1 MCIRSCHLSDH
12 IILHHLIT
20 DADHILLILSLIGVG
35 GEDQMQARFEDQ
47 IKKII
52 KRSNAGEGKVLNAS
66 EATTLTDPGQM
77 RPLKKHQL
85 KVASSNLSS
94 TSLFVKLITILIICI
109 MTIDLQVKYTER
121 PNSQNNVG
129 KSKYMEKISVYFR
142 PIWHFE
148 GKQTWYCRRK

>member
-47 IKKII
+47 TKKII
-52 KRSNAGEGKVLNAS
+52 KRSNAGEGKVLYAS
-66 EATTLTDPGQM
+66 KATTLTDPGQM

-85 KVASSNLSS
+85 KVASSNWSS
-94 TSLFVKLITILIICI
+94 SSLFVK
-109 MTIDLQVKYTER
+109 Y
-121 PNSQNNVG
+121 
-129 KSKYMEKISVYFR
+129 
-142 PIWHFE
+142 
-148 GKQTWYCRRK
+148 

>member
-1 MCIRSCHLSDH
+1 MIRISMSYRVRGEERSTRENHLIIILTNHQNYQECFSEQYDRGWISGQLIKSDINSRMCIRSCHLSDH

-52 KRSNAGEGKVLNAS
+52 KRSNAGEGKVLYAS

-85 KVASSNLSS
+85 KHRQIGHHSHYLYHDN
-94 TSLFVKLITILIICI
+94 
-109 MTIDLQVKYTER
+109 
-121 PNSQNNVG
+121 
-129 KSKYMEKISVYFR
+129 
-142 PIWHFE
+142 
-148 GKQTWYCRRK
+148 